1 MTLRFNPKVRS
12 KDLYFPFYNTTK
24 GFNSSDVFSDKS
36 PSTESK
42 KLVDIQNITCMI
54 KEIYT
59 FSERG

>member
-12 KDLYFPFYNTTK
+12 KDLYLPFYNTTK